1 MAWQELLAAVKASES
16 IICEKGAYEGSTLG
30 DLFESWPEEVIS
42 GRVQAAC
49 KDRDQASRTIRAF
62 TKFVQAAAELKAAA
76 GALPSSAPAIVMNS
90 GKFPFKKHFSGAD
103 RFIAETSSSSGE
115 AARGPPSSGKFP
127 IVAVAATAAE
137 GVPAGGK
144 GRAVHVKTTRAAA
157 TQTGPDVDERKWSPA
172 WAWQRMQQYTC
183 RPASVIFGSMCALLL
198 PKLFFALIRLCIE
211 CILGH
216 ILSKFY
222 NTVLAAGGE
231 ANIFATSM
239 VAQFETWMLYGA
251 AAPRP
256 SLAAAAAEAPIQAL
270 RSWAAAKNATEEEIC
285 QIVDSLQPAFQP
297 VIAGPSVWQQPP
309 EPSTLPGALSLGI
322 FAVMPT
328 PWTKW

>member
-1 MAWQELLAAVKASES
+1 M
-16 IICEKGAYEGSTLG
+16 
-30 DLFESWPEEVIS
+30 D
-42 GRVQAAC
+42 
-49 KDRDQASRTIRAF
+49 
-62 TKFVQAAAELKAAA
+62 KF
-76 GALPSSAPAIVMNS
+76 G
-90 GKFPFKKHFSGAD
+90 
-103 RFIAETSSSSGE
+103 AETNSSSGE
-115 AARGPPSSGKFP
+115 ASRGSPFSGKFP
-127 IVAVAATAAE
+127 LVAVASSTAAE

-183 RPASVIFGSMCALLL
+183 RPVSVIFGSLCALLL
-198 PKLFFALIRLCIE
+198 PKLLFALIRLCIE
-211 CILGH
+211 FILGH

-231 ANIFATSM
+231 ANIFATNM
-239 VAQFETWMLYGA
+239 VTQFEAWMLYGA

-285 QIVDSLQPAFQP
+285 QIVDSLQPAVQP

-309 EPSTLPGALSLGI
+309 EPSTLQGALSLGL
-322 FAVMPT
+322 FAVMAKL
-328 PWTKW
+328 WTKW